1 MVDSGHRH
9 RPELQ
14 GVEHQPAQRHV
25 ALPDDG
31 QHARHAVQ
39 QYSRVQYS
47 NVQYSNVQ
55 YSTIHRLST
64 GFWKKAASSSSEISL
79 EARPSC
85 RLRADPL
92 LLLLR
97 SWSTLDITLFRV

>member
-1 MVDSGHRH
+1 MVDSRHRH

-47 NVQYSNVQ
+47 NVQYSTVQ
-55 YSTIHRLST
+55 YLVSMCEMILV
-64 GFWKKAASSSSEISL
+64 
-79 EARPSC
+79 PV
-85 RLRADPL
+85 
-92 LLLLR
+92 
-97 SWSTLDITLFRV
+97 TLFCISSITDRPREVGLFHFGCI